1 LATVVIIL
9 DAGRKSKSFLKKIS
23 PALGGRA
30 EKPIKLTE
38 RDRFGRLS
46 GVRMEWNMNELKN
59 LQKIVAPS
67 VQICYNKSI
76 MQWNREVGG

>member
-1 LATVVIIL
+1 M
-9 DAGRKSKSFLKKIS
+9 
-23 PALGGRA
+23 
-30 EKPIKLTE
+30 KLTE